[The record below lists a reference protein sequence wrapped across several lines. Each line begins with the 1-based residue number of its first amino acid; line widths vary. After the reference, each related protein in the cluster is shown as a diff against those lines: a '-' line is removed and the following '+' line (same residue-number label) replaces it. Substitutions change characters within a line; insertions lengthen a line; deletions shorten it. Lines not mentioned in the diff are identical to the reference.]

1 MGGWVVGGY
10 GKARRETTASWLLQ
24 KKAVCKDKGCRGRG
38 RGGFYFPPPPP
49 ALRPQLICNRGGP
62 NNAVQA
68 VWKVCGR
75 VLFKAI
81 CMLLIIS
88 MLMSVG
94 TDNTAVHWKLK
105 AGNGSKSF

>member
-1 MGGWVVGGY
+1 MGRGY
-10 GKARRETTASWLLQ
+10 GKGKSGNNRELAAA
-24 KKAVCKDKGCRGRG
+24 KKAVCKDKGCCRGRG

-81 CMLLIIS
+81 CMLIIS

>member
-1 MGGWVVGGY
+1 MGDGY
-10 GKARRETTASWLLQ
+10 AKGKAENNSALAAAKKSRLQ
-24 KKAVCKDKGCRGRG
+24 RQRQQEGVGG

-81 CMLLIIS
+81 CMLIIS

-94 TDNTAVHWKLK
+94 THNTAVHWEFE
-105 AGNGSKSF
+105 GWE